1 MKLETLLCKD
11 LFLSSTVE
19 LFMIEGFKHNELNQ
33 FCDARI
39 ISSNARSK
47 IKIKFLADTSL
58 R

>member
-1 MKLETLLCKD
+1 MKLETLSCED

-39 ISSNARSK
+39 NSSNARSK
-47 IKIKFLADTSL
+47 IKIKFWPILV
-58 R
+58 